1 MTRHCHQCGT
11 EYTLTGQPG
20 RSESCEKCR
29 ADLHVCRNCI
39 SYDPRVAQQCRDRRA
54 ELVAET
60 HMANFCEW
68 FEFARRDW
76 VPQAGGSSREQAA
89 RDQLRKLLGD

>member
-1 MTRHCHQCGT
+1 MTRHCHRCGT

-29 ADLHVCRNCI
+29 ADLHVCLNCI
-39 SYDPRVAQQCRDRRA
+39 SYDPRAAQQCRDRRA
-54 ELVAET
+54 ELVAEK

-76 VPQAGGSSREQAA
+76 VPKTGGNSREEAA
-89 RDQLRKLLGD
+89 RNQLRRLLGD